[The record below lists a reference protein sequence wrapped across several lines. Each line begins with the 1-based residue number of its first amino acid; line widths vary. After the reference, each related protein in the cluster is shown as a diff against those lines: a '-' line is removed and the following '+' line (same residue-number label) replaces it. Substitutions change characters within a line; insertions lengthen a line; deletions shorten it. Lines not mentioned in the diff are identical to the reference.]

1 MSRLNSMPQMQDR
14 KFGQQM
20 SIALFLV
27 GLLSYFR
34 DWSQTVTFVLF
45 GVAALHLILA
55 YVAPIALSPINKF
68 WKGVGIVVGK
78 IFQPIEVTLIFGLIF
93 TPIAL
98 LMRLFGRDALY
109 LRNRK
114 GDSFWIP
121 RKVQEISVDSFRN
134 QF

>member
-1 MSRLNSMPQMQDR
+1 MPQMQDR

-27 GLLSYFR
+27 GLLGYFR
-34 DWSQTVTFVLF
+34 DWNRTVTFVLF

-93 TPIAL
+93 LPIAFI
-98 LMRLFGRDALY
+98 MRLFGRDALY

>member
-1 MSRLNSMPQMQDR
+1 VSRLNSMPQMQDR

>member
-1 MSRLNSMPQMQDR
+1 
-14 KFGQQM
+14 M
-20 SIALFLV
+20 SIALLLV
-27 GLLSYFR
+27 GILGFFR
-34 DWSQTVTFVLF
+34 DWNTTVTTTLFV
-45 GVAALHLILA
+45 VSAALLILA
-55 YVAPIALSPINKF
+55 YVAPIALSPLNKI

-78 IFQPIEVTLIFGLIF
+78 IFQPIEVTLIFGVIF
-93 TPIAL
+93 VPVAL
-98 LMRLFGRDALY
+98 AMRLFGRDALY

>member
-1 MSRLNSMPQMQDR
+1 MPQMQDR

>member
-1 MSRLNSMPQMQDR
+1 MSRLNSMPQMHDR

>member
-1 MSRLNSMPQMQDR
+1 MPQMQDR

-27 GLLSYFR
+27 GLLGYFR
-34 DWSQTVTFVLF
+34 DWNRTVTFVLF

-78 IFQPIEVTLIFGLIF
+78 IFQPLEVTLIFGLIF
-93 TPIAL
+93 VPIAL

-121 RKVQEISVDSFRN
+121 RKVQEISIDSFRN

>member
-1 MSRLNSMPQMQDR
+1 MPQMQDR

-27 GLLSYFR
+27 GLLGYFR
-34 DWSQTVTFVLF
+34 DWNRTVTLVLF

-93 TPIAL
+93 LPIAFI
-98 LMRLFGRDALY
+98 MRLFGRDALY

>member
-34 DWSQTVTFVLF
+34 EWSQTVTFVLF

>member
-1 MSRLNSMPQMQDR
+1 MPQMQDR

-34 DWSQTVTFVLF
+34 DWNQTVTYVLF
-45 GVAALHLILA
+45 IVAALHLILA

-68 WKGVGIVVGK
+68 WKGIGIVVGK
-78 IFQPIEVTLIFGLIF
+78 IFQPIEVTLIFGVIF
-93 TPIAL
+93 VPIAL
-98 LMRLFGRDALY
+98 VMRLFGRDALY
-109 LRNRK
+109 LRNRT

>member
-1 MSRLNSMPQMQDR
+1 MSRLSSMPTLQDR

-20 SIALFLV
+20 SIALFFV
-27 GLLSYFR
+27 GILGLWR
-34 DWSQTVTFVLF
+34 DWNSTITTTLFVI
-45 GVAALHLILA
+45 AALHLILA

-68 WKGVGIVVGK
+68 WKGIGIVVGK
-78 IFQPIEVTLIFGLIF
+78 IFQPIEVTLIFGIIF
-93 TPIAL
+93 VPVAL
-98 LMRLFGRDALY
+98 FMRLFGRDALY

>member
-1 MSRLNSMPQMQDR
+1 MPQMQDR

-27 GLLSYFR
+27 GLLGYFR
-34 DWSQTVTFVLF
+34 DWNRTVTFVLF

-78 IFQPIEVTLIFGLIF
+78 IFQPIEVTIIFGLIF
-93 TPIAL
+93 LPIAFI
-98 LMRLFGRDALY
+98 MRLFGRDALY

>member
-1 MSRLNSMPQMQDR
+1 MSRLSSMPTMQDR

-27 GLLSYFR
+27 GILSYFR
-34 DWSQTVTFVLF
+34 NWNSVVTITLF
-45 GVAALHLILA
+45 AVGALHLILA

-68 WKGVGIVVGK
+68 WKGIGIVVGK
-78 IFQPIEVTLIFGLIF
+78 IFQPIEVTLIFGVIF
-93 TPIAL
+93 VPIAL
-98 LMRLFGRDALY
+98 VMRLLGRDALY

>member
-1 MSRLNSMPQMQDR
+1 MPTLQDR

-20 SIALFLV
+20 SIALLLV
-27 GLLSYFR
+27 GILGFFR
-34 DWSQTVTFVLF
+34 DWNTTVTTTLFV
-45 GVAALHLILA
+45 VSAALLILA
-55 YVAPIALSPINKF
+55 YVAPIALSPLNKI

-78 IFQPIEVTLIFGLIF
+78 IFQPIEVTLIFGVIF
-93 TPIAL
+93 VPVAL
-98 LMRLFGRDALY
+98 AMRLFGRDALY